1 MKRVQYKYLVAGVY
15 AVALFMGLLDTT
27 IVNIALPTLSST
39 FHAGATTIEWVI
51 TGYLLSLAVFIP
63 VSGWAGDRFGTKR
76 TLLFALTVFTA
87 GSLLCGI
94 AWSIGSLIA
103 FRVLQGVGG
112 AMLTPVGAA
121 MIYRAFPPLERA
133 RASSIITVPAVV
145 GSASGP
151 IIGGY
156 LLQAYSWRAVFWINV
171 PVGLLGLAT
180 LLTFVVVELNV
191 ADPMLDLRLF
201 RDSLFR
207 WGNAAQFFGFGA
219 QFGA

>member
-27 IVNIALPTLSST
+27 IVNIALPSLSSA
-39 FHAGATTIEWVI
+39 FHAGTTTIEWVI

-112 AMLTPVGAA
+112 AMLTPVGAT
-121 MIYRAFPPLERA
+121 MVYRAFPPHERA

-151 IIGGY
+151 IVGGY
-156 LLQAYSWRAVFWINV
+156 LLLAYSWRAVFWINV
-171 PVGLLGLAT
+171 PIGLAA
-180 LLTFVVVELNV
+180 LVFAVFALREQRENAPGRFDLTGFALG
-191 ADPMLDLRLF
+191 AAGFSTILY
-201 RDSLFR
+201 SLAR
-207 WGNAAQFFGFGA
+207 
-219 QFGA
+219 